1 MAVAVV
7 ERFKKELMYLLAAET
22 KKLAFCRGSTVIDVD
37 FYGES
42 QFKFELYAMS
52 FICLLGT
59 VFLHNFRAE
68 LIMGPKFSVF
78 IFVLCL
84 YGVMVSHA
92 RLGAPPNSGLHD
104 IKKSPKY
111 RRSIENLQF
120 RPPPHGAHGRKF
132 RENDVKIAEK

>member
-1 MAVAVV
+1 MT
-7 ERFKKELMYLLAAET
+7 LI
-22 KKLAFCRGSTVIDVD
+22 GVD
-37 FYGES
+37 FFGES

-59 VFLHNFRAE
+59 VFPHNFTAE

-84 YGVMVSHA
+84 YGVMVSQA
-92 RLGAPPNSGLHD
+92 RLGAAPPTGLHD

-111 RRSIENLQF
+111 RRSIENIL
-120 RPPPHGAHGRKF
+120 PLGASGRKF
-132 RENDVKIAEK
+132 RENDVNIAD

>member
-1 MAVAVV
+1 MT
-7 ERFKKELMYLLAAET
+7 LI
-22 KKLAFCRGSTVIDVD
+22 GVD
-37 FYGES
+37 FFGES

-59 VFLHNFRAE
+59 VFPHNFRAE

-84 YGVMVSHA
+84 YGVMVSQA
-92 RLGAPPNSGLHD
+92 QMPPMGLYD

-111 RRSIENLQF
+111 RRSIENLQSPPA
-120 RPPPHGAHGRKF
+120 PPPQGAHGKKF
-132 RENDVKIAEK
+132 RENDVNIAEK

>member
-1 MAVAVV
+1 M
-7 ERFKKELMYLLAAET
+7 
-22 KKLAFCRGSTVIDVD
+22 TVIDVI

-42 QFKFELYAMS
+42 QFKFELNVMS

-59 VFLHNFRAE
+59 VFLQHLRAE

-84 YGVMVSHA
+84 YALMVSQA
-92 RLGAPPNSGLHD
+92 QSQGRRGSGRRGGFGLHD

-120 RPPPHGAHGRKF
+120 PPEPKEAHGKKF
-132 RENDVKIAEK
+132 RENDVNIAEK

>member
-1 MAVAVV
+1 MLC
-7 ERFKKELMYLLAAET
+7 KIPLLRLSFHT
-22 KKLAFCRGSTVIDVD
+22 DKCLIGRITDVD

-52 FICLLGT
+52 FICLLST

-68 LIMGPKFSVF
+68 LMMGPKFSVF

-84 YGVMVSHA
+84 YGVMVSQA
-92 RLGAPPNSGLHD
+92 QVLPPGIPHGLQD
-104 IKKSPKY
+104 IKRSPKY
-111 RRSIENLQF
+111 RRSSENI
-120 RPPPHGAHGRKF
+120 PVMGADGRKF

>member
-1 MAVAVV
+1 M
-7 ERFKKELMYLLAAET
+7 
-22 KKLAFCRGSTVIDVD
+22 AFCRGSTVIDVD
-37 FYGES
+37 FYGKS

-68 LIMGPKFSVF
+68 LMMGPKFSVF
-78 IFVLCL
+78 IFILCL
-84 YGVMVSHA
+84 YGVMVSEA
-92 RLGAPPNSGLHD
+92 RLPPGIPHPGLHD

-120 RPPPHGAHGRKF
+120 LPPPHGAHGRKF

>member
-1 MAVAVV
+1 M
-7 ERFKKELMYLLAAET
+7 
-22 KKLAFCRGSTVIDVD
+22 
-37 FYGES
+37 
-42 QFKFELYAMS
+42 
-52 FICLLGT
+52 
-59 VFLHNFRAE
+59 
-68 LIMGPKFSVF
+68 MGPKFSVF

-84 YGVMVSHA
+84 YGVMVSQA
-92 RLGAPPNSGLHD
+92 RLPPGIPRAPGLHD

>member
-1 MAVAVV
+1 M
-7 ERFKKELMYLLAAET
+7 
-22 KKLAFCRGSTVIDVD
+22 AFCRGSTVIDVD

-42 QFKFELYAMS
+42 QLKFELYAMS
-52 FICLLGT
+52 FICLSGT
-59 VFLHNFRAE
+59 VLPQHSRAE

-78 IFVLCL
+78 IFFLCL

-111 RRSIENLQF
+111 RRSIENI
-120 RPPPHGAHGRKF
+120 PPPGVDGRKF
-132 RENDVKIAEK
+132 RESDGKIGEK

>member
-1 MAVAVV
+1 
-7 ERFKKELMYLLAAET
+7 
-22 KKLAFCRGSTVIDVD
+22 
-37 FYGES
+37 
-42 QFKFELYAMS
+42 MS

-84 YGVMVSHA
+84 YGVMVSQA
-92 RLGAPPNSGLHD
+92 RLGPPPGLHD

-111 RRSIENLQF
+111 RRSIENIL
-120 RPPPHGAHGRKF
+120 PPGASGRKF
-132 RENDVKIAEK
+132 RENDVNIAD

>member
-1 MAVAVV
+1 M
-7 ERFKKELMYLLAAET
+7 
-22 KKLAFCRGSTVIDVD
+22 TVIDVD
-37 FYGES
+37 FYCES

-52 FICLLGT
+52 FICLLGP
-59 VFLHNFRAE
+59 VFLHNFTAE

-92 RLGAPPNSGLHD
+92 RLGAAPPSGLHD

-111 RRSIENLQF
+111 RRSIENI
-120 RPPPHGAHGRKF
+120 PPLGADGRRF
-132 RENDVKIAEK
+132 RENDVNIAD